1 MVFGICGTTDEGGN
15 NMGRKKKIE
24 PDDPAQFARFIEA
37 SEKIE
42 FVENPKETFEQAF
55 KKVAK
60 AKPRNK
66 EKLNS

>member
-1 MVFGICGTTDEGGN
+1 
-15 NMGRKKKIE
+15 MGRKKKIE